1 MITRERLCEKLT
13 VELPVE
19 NWACVLRAPSILLY
33 CRTFNSSKREV
44 WWLRDAKK
52 NNQQNGWQ
60 KTARLSWSL
69 ITILYLFVL
78 HVSEWHFP
86 DLNIYSVLS
95 SAADKQASALLPLC
109 RRDQVLSTAKSST
122 AFISSNFLASQVLQ
136 FPDLPLCGSEG
147 NQESW
152 SGLHWNLIGK
162 NWSTTF
168 LTYWTQMKWSS
179 LGNSRKLRPKTNVQ
193 KLIFFT
199 LVIPA
204 FGGVQE
210 KSGHCCQGMHDPFKY
225 TNHIFAG
232 LGCPWFSPCLARS
245 SAD

>member
-1 MITRERLCEKLT
+1 M
-13 VELPVE
+13 
-19 NWACVLRAPSILLY
+19 
-33 CRTFNSSKREV
+33 
-44 WWLRDAKK
+44 RDAKK

-122 AFISSNFLASQVLQ
+122 AFISSNFLASQFLQ

-152 SGLHWNLIGK
+152 SGLH
-162 NWSTTF
+162 
-168 LTYWTQMKWSS
+168 
-179 LGNSRKLRPKTNVQ
+179 
-193 KLIFFT
+193 
-199 LVIPA
+199 
-204 FGGVQE
+204 
-210 KSGHCCQGMHDPFKY
+210 
-225 TNHIFAG
+225 
-232 LGCPWFSPCLARS
+232 
-245 SAD
+245 